1 MGARRACRRAR
12 RRSRRRARAA
22 LLGLETTPLRWF
34 HTCRVIQTSS
44 TDQVA
49 TTVLITVNS
58 IAGADSHEAATAASV
73 ATIAPIS
80 VTDAMSTART
90 AAFRTG
96 SGIRGLPTGS
106 WIHSP

>member
-1 MGARRACRRAR
+1 
-12 RRSRRRARAA
+12 
-22 LLGLETTPLRWF
+22 
-34 HTCRVIQTSS
+34 
-44 TDQVA
+44 
-49 TTVLITVNS
+49 
-58 IAGADSHEAATAASV
+58 
-73 ATIAPIS
+73 